1 VKQNMLLVPKIIHAQ
16 HCCAS
21 KGKMKM
27 KKVVDKSMM
36 KDLVWVKKQ
45 NFPSAAMSS
54 FCYQKPK

>member
-1 VKQNMLLVPKIIHAQ
+1 
-16 HCCAS
+16 
-21 KGKMKM
+21 MKM